1 MTAFHHQT
9 VLRDAVVA
17 LLAPAAGARL
27 LDGTLGGG
35 GHAAA
40 LLEAA
45 GPGARLVGID
55 RDPVALAAAQARLA
69 GAGATL
75 RLHLGTFADMAALA
89 GDDAPFDGI
98 VLDLGVSSPQL
109 DVGERGFSLQHD
121 GPVDMRMGPDAPR
134 TAAQL
139 IDETDEDGLFEI
151 LRTWGEEPRARNI
164 ARALV
169 AGRPWTSTL
178 KLAGAVAA
186 AAGWRDS
193 RSHPATRTFQ
203 ALRIAVND
211 ELGQLDRGLD
221 AAWSLLK
228 PGGRLAVISFH
239 SLEDRLV
246 KQRFRVWAGGDRP
259 KDAFGHPVG
268 EPGGRLLAPGGIAG
282 DEADPQNPRARSAR
296 LRGFERTAPLGA
308 PALCPASAPAAALP
322 PDRRTRSGSPA
333 RRSAR

>member
-1 MTAFHHQT
+1 VTPFLHQT

-40 LLEAA
+40 LLEAV
-45 GPGARLVGID
+45 GPSARLVGID
-55 RDPVALAAAQARLA
+55 RDPHALEAAGARLRAA
-69 GAGATL
+69 GGDV
-75 RLHLGTFADMAALA
+75 RLHLGPFAEMASLA
-89 GDDAPFDGI
+89 AEDAPFDAI

-109 DVGERGFSLQHD
+109 DRGERGFSLQHD

-139 IDETDEDGLFEI
+139 IDESDEDTLHTI
-151 LRTWGEEPRARNI
+151 LRTWGEEPRARAI

-178 KLAGAVAA
+178 KLASAVAA

-193 RSHPATRTFQ
+193 RVHPATRTFQ

-246 KQRFRVWAGGDRP
+246 KQRFRVWSGGERP
-259 KDAFGHPVG
+259 KDAYGHSMG
-268 EPGGRLLAPGGIAG
+268 EVGGRLLAPGGIAG

-308 PALCPASAPAAALP
+308 PPPRPASAPAAALP
-322 PDRRTRSGSPA
+322 PDRRTRSGTPA